1 MSSHPSLSRWLLSS
15 ALVLATSIG
24 VSAHDGHVHAEDAT
38 TAIIP
43 VMDVSPN
50 VFPSGSN
57 STAVLSVTNGN
68 TANAGILSTGDTFTF
83 DFPDQGLN
91 IGGPAQL
98 TVNSPSISPFAWQVQ
113 VASGGVCKLK
123 YIGPNTRFG
132 PRDLISCKV
141 KLATGVQ
148 PVQGQAQF
156 DAPSTPQYGDP
167 PKLCCAICTSDNP
180 TQQGPPVLGGGGQ
193 QGPAGP
199 PGPAGPAGPPGPQGL
214 QGLQGI
220 PGPPGPPGLQGPPG
234 PAGVGGKKLVCTYA
248 TGLNSTW
255 YTQSPQ
261 GQPLGGA
268 MTATLNLAEESEVA
282 LNYTAVG
289 TTTQQGV
296 PVLLRCTVNGTPV
309 PGGATGITGVP
320 NSWQT
325 LSNVCILKLPAGQ
338 HKFALESMCQVP
350 GAICYIRNPTF
361 YAMGGMD

>member
-1 MSSHPSLSRWLLSS
+1 MSSHPSLSRWLVAS
-15 ALVLATSIG
+15 ALVLAASVG
-24 VSAHDGHVHAEDAT
+24 VSAQDS

-50 VFPSGSN
+50 VYPSGSN

-68 TANAGILSTGDTFTF
+68 TGAAGILSTGDTFTF

-113 VASGGVCKLK
+113 VAPGGVCKLK
-123 YIGPNTRFG
+123 YVGPNTRFG
-132 PRDLISCKV
+132 ARDLITCKV

-156 DAPSTPQYGDP
+156 EAPQGPNYGDP
-167 PKLCCAICTSDNP
+167 PKLCCPICTSDNP

-193 QGPAGP
+193 QGPPGP
-199 PGPAGPAGPPGPQGL
+199 PGPAGPAGPQGL
-214 QGLQGI
+214 QGLQGL
-220 PGPPGPPGLQGPPG
+220 PGPPGPQGLQGPPG
-234 PAGVGGKKLVCTYA
+234 PAGSGGQKIVCAYA
-248 TGLNSTW
+248 SGLNTTW
-255 YTQSPQ
+255 YTQTPQ
-261 GQPLGGA
+261 WQPMGGN
-268 MTATLNLAEESEVA
+268 MVATLNLAEESEVA

-289 TTTQQGV
+289 TTTQQGA
-296 PVLLRCTVNGTPV
+296 PVLLRATVNGTPV

-325 LSNVCILKLPAGQ
+325 LSNVCVLKLPAGQ
-338 HKFALESMCQVP
+338 HKFQLEYMSQVP

-361 YAMGGMD
+361 YAIGGMD